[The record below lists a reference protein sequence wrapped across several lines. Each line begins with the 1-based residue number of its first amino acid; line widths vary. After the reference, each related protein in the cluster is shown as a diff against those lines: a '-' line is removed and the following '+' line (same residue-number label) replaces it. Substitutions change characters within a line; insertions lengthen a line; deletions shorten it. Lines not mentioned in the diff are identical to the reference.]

1 MDDTLI
7 LSTAGFWLII
17 IIPNEIIAC
26 VLERH
31 AAEQQIPSSD
41 LFREDYL
48 MPNCYSAPSK
58 HHKTQAMQM
67 LATQRGKC

>member
-1 MDDTLI
+1 
-7 LSTAGFWLII
+7 
-17 IIPNEIIAC
+17 